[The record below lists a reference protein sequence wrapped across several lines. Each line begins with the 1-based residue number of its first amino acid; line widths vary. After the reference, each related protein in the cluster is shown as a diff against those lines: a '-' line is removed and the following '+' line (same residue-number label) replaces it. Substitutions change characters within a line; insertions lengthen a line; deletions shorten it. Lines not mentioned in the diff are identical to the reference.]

1 MAAAEAGA
9 LALVEP
15 DVSRRPSVLTAA
27 AMVVAAIVLACVLAG
42 GLLAPVDPEQQN
54 LALGVSGP
62 VSGHPLGTDQVG
74 RDVLSQVIAGARPAI
89 VGPACVALG
98 CLVLGCGLG
107 MLAGYRGGAVDAVI
121 NRLADLIYALPA
133 LLVAIVVL
141 GVTNGG
147 YWLTVAIA
155 VLLSMPYQI
164 RLSRS
169 ATQVQARLPY
179 VDAVRTLGLPLPRVL
194 ARHILPNIAPT
205 VVASVLLDFV
215 AALIVFASLQFLGL
229 GVEAGSPAWGT
240 MIADGQAVL
249 FLNPWNS
256 VAPGIMLILTAVS
269 VTLIGDWAFAHAS
282 RRVKA

>member
-1 MAAAEAGA
+1 MAVEAGA
-9 LALVEP
+9 AALLEP
-15 DVSRRPSVLTAA
+15 DASPRPSVLTIAA
-27 AMVVAAIVLACVLAG
+27 IAVAFVVLVCVVAG
-42 GLLAPVDPEQQN
+42 QWLAPVDPEAQN

-62 VSGHPLGTDQVG
+62 VSGHPLGTDQIG
-74 RDVLSQVIAGARPAI
+74 RDVLSQVMAGARPAI

-98 CLVLGCGLG
+98 CLLIGCSLG
-107 MLAGYRGGAVDAVI
+107 MLAGYSGGAIDAVI
-121 NRLADLIYALPA
+121 NRYADLIYALPA

-147 YWLTVAIA
+147 YWLTVVIA

-179 VDAVRTLGLPLPRVL
+179 VDAARTLGLPLPRVL
-194 ARHILPNIAPT
+194 LRHVLPNIAPT

-215 AALIVFASLQFLGL
+215 GALIVFASLQFLGL

-240 MIADGQAVL
+240 MIADGQSSI
-249 FLNPWNS
+249 FLNPWAS
-256 VAPGIMLILTAVS
+256 IAPGIMLILTAVS
-269 VTLIGDWAFAHAS
+269 VTLIWDWAYGFAS
-282 RRVKA
+282 REAKA